1 MPKIFRLLM
10 VASALVL
17 GAFYFVHWSKTRAL
31 NSGEVHVRQQPNDK
45 TKPDTTANASATL
58 PDSQVQPSQPQEVAS
73 NSPDDSGVNSSRP
86 QPQNSVATL
95 PASETISRNPQNGIA
110 AVGSGK
116 FELYRQGDLTFR
128 LNTETGQACVLLAT
142 DSQWR
147 RPLVY
152 EHGCGNR

>member
-45 TKPDTTANASATL
+45 TKPDATANTSATL
-58 PDSQVQPSQPQEVAS
+58 PDSQAQPSQPQEVAS